1 MSRSRLIRLFFLY
14 VFVGN
19 NMRRNEVFVLM
30 AFAVLIL
37 DQKTVVKGIIHT
49 VTPNK

>member
-1 MSRSRLIRLFFLY
+1 MSHSRLIRLVLLY
-14 VFVGN
+14 VFVGD

-30 AFAVLIL
+30 ALSILIL
-37 DQKTVVKGIIHT
+37 DQKAVVKGIIHT